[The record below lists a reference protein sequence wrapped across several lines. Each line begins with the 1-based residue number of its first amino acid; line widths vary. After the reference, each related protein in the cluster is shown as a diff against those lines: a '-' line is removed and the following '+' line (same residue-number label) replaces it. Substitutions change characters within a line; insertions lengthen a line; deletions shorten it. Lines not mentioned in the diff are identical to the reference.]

1 VLGALLF
8 IGYSL
13 LHRSSAPKAGQIV
26 VTPGKIANLRESF
39 SRVWQRPPSASELDG
54 LIEDYIRE
62 EVLAREAMALGLD
75 RDDTVIR
82 RRLRQKMEF
91 LFNNRAAQA
100 EPSDEQ
106 LRAWLSAYPDAF
118 RVEPR
123 FTFRQVY
130 LNPQRRGAHLAR
142 DSAQLLAQ
150 LQHAGSQADVAAL
163 GDASLLEHAF
173 EALPASAVAKQFGK
187 QFTAQLGE
195 VPTGQWHGPIASS
208 YGAHLV
214 FVSARTEGRLPA
226 LEDVRDAVRRD
237 WANAQRHAANE
248 QFYQALLQRYTVTI
262 ERPQPVQGAETPHG
276 TEARR

>member
-1 VLGALLF
+1 
-8 IGYSL
+8 
-13 LHRSSAPKAGQIV
+13 
-26 VTPGKIANLRESF
+26 
-39 SRVWQRPPSASELDG
+39 
-54 LIEDYIRE
+54 
-62 EVLAREAMALGLD
+62 LGLD

-123 FTFRQVY
+123 FTFSQVY
-130 LNPQRRGAHLAR
+130 LNPQRRG
-142 DSAQLLAQ
+142 AQLLAQ
-150 LQHAGSQADVAAL
+150 LQHAGSLADVAAL

-187 QFTAQLGE
+187 QFTAQLGA
-195 VPTGQWHGPIASS
+195 VQTGQWHGPIASS

-226 LEDVRDAVRRD
+226 LEEVRDAVRRD
-237 WANAQRHAANE
+237 WANAQRLAANE
-248 QFYQALLQRYTVTI
+248 QFYQTLLQRYTMTI
-262 ERPQPVQGAETPHG
+262 ERPQPAQGAETPHG